1 MRLRDPGQILRQERA
16 NYHRFGIRQPGDA
29 GDAWFADMQNRV
41 VLERSIQQG
50 GLSPAERTMMLQ
62 GDSRVQMDVF
72 GWGSRVSHVR
82 AQVYR

>member
-1 MRLRDPGQILRQERA
+1 
-16 NYHRFGIRQPGDA
+16 
-29 GDAWFADMQNRV
+29 V

-72 GWGSRVSHVR
+72 GWGNRVSHVR